1 MDRFPKMVIFII
13 SYVII
18 SQWVIVKDYH
28 KLKTAGHALFHL
40 EDFPFIMQLSYR
52 TGGCGVSARC

>member
-1 MDRFPKMVIFII
+1 MDCFPKMLRYVF
-13 SYVII
+13 SHVII

-28 KLKTAGHALFHL
+28 RLKTAGGALVSL

>member
-1 MDRFPKMVIFII
+1 MDRFPKMLK
-13 SYVII
+13 YVFSHVLI

-28 KLKTAGHALFHL
+28 KSKTAGRALFSL